1 MRQFILVCRDKP
13 ESFVLRADFRGEHL
27 DYIKN
32 TGDRVLL
39 AGPMLDD
46 QERSIGSVLIIE
58 AEDLSAAQKFAG
70 NDPYAKAGL
79 FSETEIHPYKIVMAN
94 LLADRQ

>member
-1 MRQFILVCRDKP
+1 MRQFILVCHDKP
-13 ESFVLRADFRGEHL
+13 EMFKLRAVTRDEHL
-27 DYIKN
+27 AYIKSA
-32 TGDRVLL
+32 GDKVLL

-46 QERSIGSVLIIE
+46 KERSIGSVLIIE

-79 FSETEIHPYKIVMAN
+79 FSETEIRPYKIVMAN
-94 LLADRQ
+94 L

>member
-1 MRQFILVCRDKP
+1 MRQFILVCHDKP
-13 ESFVLRADFRGEHL
+13 EGFKLRAVTRDEHL
-27 DYIKN
+27 DYIKS
-32 TGDRVLL
+32 TGDMVLL

-58 AEDLSAAQKFAG
+58 AEDLSAAQKFAD

-79 FSETEIHPYKIVMAN
+79 FSKTEISPYKIVIAN
-94 LLADRQ
+94 L